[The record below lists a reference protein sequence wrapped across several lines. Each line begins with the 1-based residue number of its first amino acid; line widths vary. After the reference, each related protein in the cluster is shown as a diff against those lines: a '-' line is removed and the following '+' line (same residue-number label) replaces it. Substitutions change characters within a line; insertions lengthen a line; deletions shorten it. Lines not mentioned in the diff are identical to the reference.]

1 MTAAER
7 ALEFV
12 NEGDRV
18 GLGTG
23 RAASAFV
30 RALAERVRQG
40 LRVRA
45 VATSEA
51 TAADALSLGIPLVTL
66 DAVDTLDLTVD
77 GADEVDPHLDV
88 IKGLGGALLRERVVA
103 TVSRQFIIL
112 VGPEKLVPMLG
123 TRGTLPVEVVPF
135 ALPFCRRHLAELGM
149 PAVPRMDGGRL
160 FLTDNGNVLLQC
172 AVRPMPDPAAV
183 LAHVR
188 SIPGVVEVGLFLG
201 LADLVLTEQD
211 GHVQE
216 QRRRHAG

>member
-12 NEGDRV
+12 NDGDRV

-23 RAASAFV
+23 RAASTFV
-30 RALAERVRQG
+30 RALAGRVREG

-51 TAADALSLGIPLVTL
+51 TTAEAASLGIPLVTL

-88 IKGLGGALLRERVVA
+88 IKGMGGALLRERVVA
-103 TVSRQFIIL
+103 TVSRRLVIL
-112 VGPEKLVPMLG
+112 AGPEKLVPVLG

-135 ALPFCRRHLAELGM
+135 ALPFCLRHLAELAM
-149 PAVPRMDGGRL
+149 PAVPRMDGSRL
-160 FLTDNGNVLLQC
+160 FLTDNGNALLHC
-172 AVRPMPDPAAV
+172 AVRPMPEPAAV
-183 LAHVR
+183 LARVR

-211 GHVQE
+211 GHVRE
-216 QRRRHAG
+216 QRRSHGS